1 MPAQGSSLVNTDE
14 WQNISKEHPEN
25 YQGSLV
31 NYIWQIY
38 EKTLNAFFMCILP
51 IYMSGCEN
59 FPFQRATEL
68 ELGFIVKLGWLV
80 ANGYNWTELGME
92 RYSANKVK

>member
-1 MPAQGSSLVNTDE
+1 MTKYLKGTSRKLSGLSCQLHLADIWE
-14 WQNISKEHPEN
+14 NIEC
-25 YQGSLV
+25 L
-31 NYIWQIY
+31 
-38 EKTLNAFFMCILP
+38 FMCILP